1 MSDVLPQLG
10 LVLVLVVINAAF
22 AGTELALVSLREG
35 QLQRLEAKSST
46 GVVLAGLAREPNRFL
61 ATIQI
66 GITLAGFLASA
77 AAAVSLAEPL
87 EEPLSF
93 LGGAAQPVSIVVV
106 TLLLSYVTLVF
117 GELAPKRIA
126 MQKAE
131 RWGMVMARPLAFL
144 NKITRPIVWL
154 LSLSTDF
161 AVRIMGGDP
170 DQQREEVT
178 EEELREMVASQVTF
192 TPQQRVI
199 IDGAFEIAD
208 RTLDEVLVP
217 RSQVFVLDPELTADR
232 ALELLNESGHT
243 RAPVAAG
250 RNLDNVVGFVH
261 LRQLLGSGDAEISTL
276 ALEAPIFPEAARV
289 LTAMRELQIRRAQ
302 MAVVVNEHGGV
313 AGIVTMEDLVEE
325 LVGEIYDETDPD
337 LTTVRHEPD
346 GTIVLP
352 GTFPIH
358 DLDDIGVELPDGDY
372 ATVAGLVLEHLG
384 RIPSVGDHVIVDDWT
399 IDVRSMERHS
409 ITEVALVPAISTPH
423 SPTISTDPT
432 TEELS

>member
-1 MSDVLPQLG
+1 MSDVVPQLV
-10 LVLVLVVINAAF
+10 LIVVLVIVNAAF

-35 QLQRLEAKSST
+35 QLVRLESASST
-46 GVVLAGLAREPNRFL
+46 GAVLARLARQPNQFL

-77 AAAVSLAEPL
+77 FAAVSLAEPL

-93 LGGAAQPVSIVVV
+93 LGRAAAPVSIVVV
-106 TLLLSYVTLVF
+106 TLLLSYFTLVF
-117 GELAPKRIA
+117 GELAPKRVA

-144 NKITRPIVWL
+144 SKITRPIVWL
-154 LSLSTDF
+154 LSWSTDV
-161 AVRIMGGDP
+161 AVRLMGGDP

-178 EEELREMVASQVTF
+178 EEELRDMVAAQVTF

-199 IDGAFEIAD
+199 IDGAFEIAE
-208 RTLDEVLVP
+208 RTLEQVLVP
-217 RSQVFVLDPELTADR
+217 RSQVFVLDTALTCDR

-243 RAPVAAG
+243 RAPVAPG
-250 RNLDNVVGFVH
+250 RNLDDVVGFIH
-261 LRQLLGSGDAEISTL
+261 LRQLIGGGDTPIAPL
-276 ALEAPIFPEAARV
+276 AVDAPVFPEAARV
-289 LTAMRELQIRRAQ
+289 LIAMRELQIKRAQ

-352 GTFPIH
+352 GTFPDPRPRRH
-358 DLDDIGVELPDGDY
+358 R
-372 ATVAGLVLEHLG
+372 G
-384 RIPSVGDHVIVDDWT
+384 R
-399 IDVRSMERHS
+399 
-409 ITEVALVPAISTPH
+409 
-423 SPTISTDPT
+423 PTHR
-432 TEELS
+432 

>member
-1 MSDVLPQLG
+1 MSEYLPQIA
-10 LVLVLVVINAAF
+10 LVLLLVLINAAF

-35 QLQRLEAKSST
+35 QLQRLETRSGT
-46 GVVLAGLAREPNRFL
+46 GAVLAGLAREPNRFL

-77 AAAVSLAEPL
+77 AAAVSLAVPL

-93 LGGAAQPVSIVVV
+93 LGGAAEPVSIIAV
-106 TLLLSYVTLVF
+106 TLVLSYLTLVF

-131 RWGMVMARPLAFL
+131 RWGMVMARPLALL

-154 LSLSTDF
+154 LSLSTNV
-161 AVRIMGGDP
+161 AVRMMGGDP
-170 DQQREEVT
+170 NQQREEVT
-178 EEELREMVASQVTF
+178 EEELRDMVAAQVTF
-192 TPQQRVI
+192 TPHQRVI

-217 RSQVFVLDPELTADR
+217 RSKVFVLDPELTADQ
-232 ALELLNESGHT
+232 ALGLLKESGHT

-250 RNLDNVVGFVH
+250 RNLDNVSGFVH
-261 LRQLLGSGDAEISTL
+261 LRHLLGAGEAEISTL
-276 ALEAPIFPEAARV
+276 TFEAPIFPEAARV
-289 LTAMRELQIRRAQ
+289 LTAMRELQVQHAQ
-302 MAVVVNEHGGV
+302 MAIVVNEHGGV

-325 LVGEIYDETDPD
+325 LVGEIYDETDRD
-337 LTTVRHEPD
+337 LTTVRREPD

-358 DLDDIGVELPDGDY
+358 DLHDIDVELPDGDY

-384 RIPSVGDHVIVDDWT
+384 RIPSVGDRVTITDWQ
-399 IDVRSMERHS
+399 IEVRSMERHS
-409 ITEVALVPAISTPH
+409 ITEVALNAAVRPHVSTE
-423 SPTISTDPT
+423 S